1 MSKDWITPEDY
12 KKGYKR
18 VNIQLPLNVA
28 IRLNSTAQNKGI
40 SQPGTLAKM
49 FVYEG
54 LNVKVKNGD
63 VILPGQTELF
73 TESKNRK
80 EK

>member
-1 MSKDWITPEDY
+1 MSREWITKEDY

-18 VNIQLPLNVA
+18 VNIQLPLDVA

-40 SQPGTLAKM
+40 AQPGTLAKM

-54 LNVKVKNGD
+54 LNVKVQNGD

-73 TESKNRK
+73 TQGKK
-80 EK
+80 GKDK